1 MKRIFVFCI
10 VLFSAVMTLSAQQTI
25 HHRSS
30 TFSPELL
37 SDGRVAFR
45 LNAPDAHSVE
55 LTGDMLPEREVT
67 TEHGTWK
74 MAGVVALE
82 RKDNG
87 VWEYISE
94 PLPSSYYNY
103 NFILDGVRITDPA
116 NVYTVRDIAST
127 FSLLIVPG
135 GEGDM
140 FAVQDVPHGTVSRV
154 WYPVCDQ
161 QHKARRMSIYT
172 PAGYA
177 EGSERYPVL
186 YLLHGMGGDEE
197 AWLGLGRAA
206 QIFDNMIAQGRMTP
220 AIVVMPNGNM
230 AQEAA
235 PGESHEGL
243 IHPDGR
249 LPRTMDGSY
258 EEQFIDI
265 VNYVD
270 EHYRTIVDADHR
282 AVAGLSMGGFHSLHI
297 AQYYPGVFGYVGLF
311 SAAVFRGDAT
321 KSEVYRD
328 IDKRLQDLFE
338 SEPKLF
344 WIGIGKEDFLY
355 KENVDLREKLDKLGY
370 PYIYHESEGG
380 HIWRNWRDYLVL
392 FGEQIFK

>member
-1 MKRIFVFCI
+1 MCVVF
-10 VLFSAVMTLSAQQTI
+10 LSAVMTLSAQQTI
-25 HHRSS
+25 HQRSS
-30 TFSPELL
+30 TFSPEILD
-37 SDGRVAFR
+37 DGRVAFR
-45 LNAPDAHSVE
+45 LHAPEARSVE
-55 LTGDMLPEREVT
+55 LTGDMLPEQEVT
-67 TEHGTWK
+67 NEHGTWK
-74 MAGVVALE
+74 VAGVVPLE
-82 RKDNG
+82 RKEDG

-94 PLPSSYYNY
+94 PLPSNYYNY

-116 NVYTVRDIAST
+116 NVYTVRDIASL

-135 GEGDM
+135 DRGDM
-140 FAVQDVPHGTVSRV
+140 FGVQAVPHGSVSRV
-154 WYPVCDQ
+154 WYDVEDE
-161 QHKARRMSIYT
+161 QHKMRRMSIYT

-177 EGSERYPVL
+177 EGDERYPVL

-206 QIFDNMIAQGRMTP
+206 QIFDNMIAAGRMTP

-235 PGESHEGL
+235 PGESSEGL
-243 IHPDGR
+243 IHPQAM

-270 EHYRTIVDADHR
+270 NNYRTVADAEHR

-321 KSEVYRD
+321 RSEVYRNPD
-328 IDKRLQDLFE
+328 GRLQEFYAA
-338 SEPKLF
+338 EPKLV
-344 WIGIGKEDFLY
+344 WIAIGKDDFLY
-355 KENVDLREKLDKLGY
+355 DENVRLREKLDLMKY
-370 PYIYHESEGG
+370 PYMYHESEGG
-380 HIWRNWRDYLVL
+380 HIWRNWRDYLIL
-392 FGEQIFK
+392 FSEQLFK